1 MTDAAIAL
9 RRLLDYLEP
18 RIDLAHVEQVAAR
31 HRAALNYEAVDRLP
45 LVCYLP
51 YEGSEFT
58 PFPYPEAFA
67 EPAKMMVNELLVG
80 FTSIYHAVD
89 LRDDTPYCLR
99 PNLGV
104 TIVASMFGAELRL
117 LDDDM
122 PWVEPLAGGLDDIR
136 DLVDAPLPD
145 LHVGLL
151 PRVLDQ
157 YAFFRAALVDYAN
170 CQAAFQLTLPDLQG
184 PFSIAELLWGTDIY
198 LAFFDYPDLLKA
210 LQSRITDL
218 ILVVYDRLKDEVRDN
233 LDPGYQYQHATGVKG
248 KLLVRDDSAINIS
261 PAQYHEFVQPYNAR
275 LAAELGEIGIHFC
288 GDGQHQVDNMLSIPG
303 LTCLDLGQP
312 DMMDLDR
319 LYSKASAASAEA
331 DTSAVA
337 DARTSLVRVTV
348 PEADLT
354 AERVKQRFPT
364 GVNLVYEAES
374 VQQAHA
380 VWKRYCGDE

>member
-1 MTDAAIAL
+1 MTDAKSTL
-9 RRLLDYLEP
+9 GRLLDYLEP

-31 HRAALNYEAVDRLP
+31 HRAALNYESVDRLP

-51 YEGSEFT
+51 YEGEDFA

-89 LRDDTPYCLR
+89 LPDDAPYCLR

-104 TIVASMFGAELRL
+104 TIIASMFGAQLRL

-136 DLVDAPLPD
+136 ALVDAPLPD
-145 LHVGLL
+145 LDAGLL

-157 YAFFRAALVDYAN
+157 YAFFREVLADYAN
-170 CQAAFQLTLPDLQG
+170 CRAAFQLTLPDLQG
-184 PFSIAELLWGTDIY
+184 PFSIAELLWDADIY

-210 LQSRITDL
+210 LQAKITDL
-218 ILVVYDRLKDEVRDN
+218 MLVVYDRLKDEVRDN
-233 LDPGYQYQHATGVKG
+233 MGPDYQYQHAAGVKG

-261 PAQYHEFVQPYNAR
+261 PAQYREFVQPYNAR
-275 LAAELGEIGIHFC
+275 LAAELVEIGIHFC
-288 GDGQHQVDNMLSIPG
+288 GDGQHQVGNMLSIPG
-303 LTCLDLGQP
+303 LSCLDLGQP
-312 DMMDLDR
+312 EMMDLDR
-319 LYSKASAASAEA
+319 LYAAASAEE
-331 DTSAVA
+331 V
-337 DARTSLVRVTV
+337 SLLRMTV
-348 PEADLT
+348 PETELT

-374 VQQAHA
+374 VAQAHD
-380 VWKRYCGDE
+380 VWRRYCGQEGA

>member
-1 MTDAAIAL
+1 MTDAGSTL

-31 HRAALNYEAVDRLP
+31 HRAALNFESLDLLP

-51 YEGSEFT
+51 YEGEDFT

-67 EPAKMMVNELLVG
+67 EPPKMMVNELLVG

-89 LRDDTPYCLR
+89 LPDDAPYCLR

-104 TIVASMFGAELRL
+104 TIIASMFGAELRL
-117 LDDDM
+117 LDDNM
-122 PWVEPLAGGLDDIR
+122 PWVKPLPGGPDSIHA
-136 DLVDAPLPD
+136 LVDAPLPE
-145 LHVGLL
+145 LSAGLL

-157 YAFFRAALVDYAN
+157 YAFFRDALVDYPN
-170 CQAAFQLTLPDLQG
+170 CRAAFQLTLPDLQG

-210 LQSRITDL
+210 VQSKITDL
-218 ILVVYDRLKDEVRDN
+218 MLLVYERLKGEVRDN
-233 LDPGYQYQHATGVKG
+233 FGPDYQYQHATGVRG
-248 KLLVRDDSAINIS
+248 KLLVRDDSAINV
-261 PAQYHEFVQPYNAR
+261 AAHHYRDFLEPYNAR

-288 GDGQHQVDNMLSIPG
+288 GDGQHQAKNMLSIAG

-312 DMMDLDR
+312 GMMDLDR
-319 LYSKASAASAEA
+319 LYAQASAHGASLL
-331 DTSAVA
+331 
-337 DARTSLVRVTV
+337 RLTV
-348 PEADLT
+348 PGAELT
-354 AERVKQRFPT
+354 AESVKQRFPT

-374 VQQAHA
+374 VAQAHD
-380 VWKRYCGDE
+380 VWRRYSGQEVA